1 VAVTIFAPFFEMSI
15 TWHSAIVRSCSFIHA
30 DRWRVRRISR
40 TTCFVGFGIL
50 QICPQVKHCLKAS
63 REKAGGRYT
72 VGFFLRLP
80 ALFSGATAFARDCND
95 MVNERLTATLPSS
108 ISSNPRRR
116 FIGRVK
122 LEAIRALESS
132 PTRWTDSS
140 RPSGRTRSGS
150 PTSPASGR
158 SRVGSVWPP

>member
-15 TWHSAIVRSCSFIHA
+15 TWQSAIVRSCSFIHA

-50 QICPQVKHCLKAS
+50 QICPQVKTLKAS

-95 MVNERLTATLPSS
+95 MVNERLTAALPSS
-108 ISSNPRRR
+108 VSRNPFPVVLPDRS
-116 FIGRVK
+116 
-122 LEAIRALESS
+122 ALALHW
-132 PTRWTDSS
+132 P
-140 RPSGRTRSGS
+140 
-150 PTSPASGR
+150 
-158 SRVGSVWPP
+158 GSVAKSSTRCPESGTGKFTGKSEVSDCSAFRVFIA